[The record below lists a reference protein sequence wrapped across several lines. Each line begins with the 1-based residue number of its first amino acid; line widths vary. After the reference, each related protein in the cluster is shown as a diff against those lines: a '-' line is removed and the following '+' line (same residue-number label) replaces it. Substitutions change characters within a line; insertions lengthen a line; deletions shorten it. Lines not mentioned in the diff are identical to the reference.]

1 MSSTISVPVGS
12 TGNSAKP
19 FAKRI
24 VSLDALRGFDMF
36 WIVGMEGIIHALST
50 VINYPLITRMDHV
63 PWQGLH
69 FYDFIFP
76 LFVFIIGVSLVF
88 SLSKT
93 LETEGQ
99 KAATIKVIRR
109 GLILYVLG
117 LIYYGGISQGLD
129 KVRLVGV
136 LQRLAIC
143 YTFAGLAFIW
153 FKTRGRIVTCAFLLI
168 GYWAVMT
175 FVPVPGVGAGNFDEG
190 KNLANYVDRE
200 FLPFRKWDG
209 DHDPEGLL
217 SNIPAIAQC
226 ILGLFAGL
234 LLKNSKTPDK
244 QKVRWLLLGGIAF
257 IILGFLWGLQ
267 FPIIKK
273 IWSSS
278 FVLVTTGVSVILLAT
293 FYQIIDVWNHQK
305 WAAPFV
311 WIGCNAITIYLTMAL
326 FDFGKLASLLLGGP
340 ITEWLDHRIA
350 AGFGHLVIEVTVL
363 MFGLLLARFLYQR
376 KIFLRV

>member
-1 MSSTISVPVGS
+1 MSSTASAQVGATPS
-12 TGNSAKP
+12 LGKP
-19 FAKRI
+19 TTKRI

-36 WIVGMEGIIHALST
+36 WIVGMEGVIHALST
-50 VINYPLITRMDHV
+50 VLNYPLITQMDHV
-63 PWQGLH
+63 PWEGLH

-93 LETEGQ
+93 IENEG
-99 KAATIKVIRR
+99 KESATIKVIRR

-117 LIYYGGISQGLD
+117 LIYYGGISQGID
-129 KVRLVGV
+129 KLRLVGV

-143 YTFAGLAFIW
+143 YTVAGLAFIW
-153 FKTRGRIVTCAFLLI
+153 FKTRGRVITCATLLI

-175 FVPVPGVGAGNFDEG
+175 FLPVPGVGAGNFAEG

-234 LLKNSKTPDK
+234 LLKSSKSSDQ
-244 QKVRWLLLGGIAF
+244 QKVRWLVVGGIGF
-257 IILGFLWGLQ
+257 VILGFLWGLQ

-278 FVLVTTGVSVILLAT
+278 YVLVTTGVSAMLLAI
-293 FYQIIDVWNHQK
+293 FYQIIDVWNHRK
-305 WAAPFV
+305 WATPFI
-311 WIGCNAITIYLTMAL
+311 WIGCNAITIYLVMAL
-326 FDFGKLASLLLGGP
+326 FDLGKLASRLIGGP
-340 ITEWLDHRIA
+340 ITEWLDHRIT
-350 AGFGHLVIEVTVL
+350 AGFGHLLIELMVL
-363 MFGLLLARFLYQR
+363 MFGILLARFLYQR
-376 KIFLRV
+376 KVFLRV